1 MFSSD
6 VMDINLVLLH
16 YRCKLE
22 SVMAEVD
29 RILRPEGTFII
40 RDDMETIGEVEKMV
54 KSMKWEVK
62 TTQSKDNEGLLS
74 IKKSWWRPTQTET
87 IESAIA

>member
-1 MFSSD
+1 
-6 VMDINLVLLH
+6 
-16 YRCKLE
+16 
-22 SVMAEVD
+22 MAEVD

-74 IKKSWWRPTQTET
+74 INKSWWRPTQAET
-87 IESAIA
+87 IKSAIA